1 MHFKRKKTKARWVS
15 PGGCSCCRMQLRQVP
30 GELKFTRSDRKRYQ
44 SAESQLRNDAT
55 GSKPSFRY
63 QHKSLTGIIINW

>member
-1 MHFKRKKTKARWVS
+1 
-15 PGGCSCCRMQLRQVP
+15 MQLRQVP